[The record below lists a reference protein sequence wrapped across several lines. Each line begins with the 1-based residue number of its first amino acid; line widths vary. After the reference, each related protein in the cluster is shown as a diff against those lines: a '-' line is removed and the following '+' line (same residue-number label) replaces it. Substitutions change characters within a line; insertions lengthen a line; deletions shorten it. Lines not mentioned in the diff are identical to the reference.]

1 MCIRDRSWSLLD
13 ASGFGG
19 YDGIFGVFYIPFPT
33 VSTTVDSARIYPNPF
48 LLSRSPFVKIDQV
61 PAGAQLKLYTLSGD
75 KVCELAPANEAV
87 SYTHLDV
94 YKRQAKKIFPVVP
107 RSPSMGQRPSL
118 VNGTSLGCVTL
129 CGDLFNRDSPVGTGP
144 PTTGCGTEFPGPP
157 GRKCSVN

>member
-75 KVCELAPANEAV
+75 KVCELAPANEEGVTSWDGRNAEGRSVAPGVYWGIINGNGGKKVFRLAV
-87 SYTHLDV
+87 
-94 YKRQAKKIFPVVP
+94 Q
-107 RSPSMGQRPSL
+107 
-118 VNGTSLGCVTL
+118 
-129 CGDLFNRDSPVGTGP
+129 
-144 PTTGCGTEFPGPP
+144 
-157 GRKCSVN
+157 